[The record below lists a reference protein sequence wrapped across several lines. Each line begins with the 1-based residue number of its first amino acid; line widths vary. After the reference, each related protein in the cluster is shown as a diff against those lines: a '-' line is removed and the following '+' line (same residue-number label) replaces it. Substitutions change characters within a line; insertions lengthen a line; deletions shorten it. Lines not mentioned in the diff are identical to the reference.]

1 MINGN
6 HKLKVKDIILS
17 LTAEP
22 QWLRLLSENGKP
34 YQRFLEYFLSDSRRF
49 EEYWET
55 DYAKKNTVTQY
66 AADLNEKSVTVNR
79 WIREIYEDIMDL
91 NDKHPERFAQE
102 GDIICHFEYYSK
114 SEDAGFWFSLGVEC
128 VPRVDDIVELYFLS
142 AITNKSEYV
151 VKEVKHRHYDGK
163 MQIELHLTDKYLLGR
178 HYRDLLIEKAAYL
191 RLISISDMYDTE
203 FHLDDKLEQVYKK
216 HSEWI

>member
-91 NDKHPERFAQE
+91 NDKHP
-102 GDIICHFEYYSK
+102 
-114 SEDAGFWFSLGVEC
+114 WFSLGVEC

-163 MQIELHLTDKYLLGR
+163 MQIEVHLTDKYLLGR